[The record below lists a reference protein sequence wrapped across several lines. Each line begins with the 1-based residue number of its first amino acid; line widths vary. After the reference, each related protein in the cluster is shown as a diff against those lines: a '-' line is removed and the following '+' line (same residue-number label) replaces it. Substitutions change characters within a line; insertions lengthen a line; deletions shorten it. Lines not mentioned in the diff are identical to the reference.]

1 MKKIIFLSMAMIFG
15 FISISNAQ
23 VDDAKARAIL
33 DKVSAKAKEYKNMK
47 FDFTYRMVDKSHNI
61 DESLKGTVV
70 LSGDKYKL
78 DFMER
83 TIISDGTTVWSHD
96 PDAEEI
102 QISNVS
108 KDADAFNP
116 SKLLT
121 SYDESYRSKLMKT
134 VKEEGR
140 EFVIIDLYPKKGKSF
155 FKIRLKVD
163 KAESQVVSASVY
175 GKDNVTYTY
184 SINKF
189 VHDITTSAGFFTMKT
204 SDFPDSEVVDLR

>member
-1 MKKIIFLSMAMIFG
+1 MKKIIILSLTMIFG

-23 VDDAKARAIL
+23 VDDKKAREIL
-33 DKVSAKAKEYKNMK
+33 NKVSAKAKTYKNMK

-61 DESLKGTVV
+61 DESLEGTVV
-70 LSGDKYKL
+70 LEGDKYKL
-78 DFMER
+78 NFMGR
-83 TIISDGTTVWSHD
+83 TIISDGKTVWSYD

-102 QISNVS
+102 QISTVS

-121 SYDESYRSKLMKT
+121 SYDESYRSKLIKT
-134 VKEEGR
+134 VKEEGK
-140 EFVIIDLYPKKGKSF
+140 EYYIIDLYPKKGKSF

-163 KAESQVVSASVY
+163 KSASQVVSASVF

-184 SINKF
+184 SITKF
-189 VHDITTSAGFFTMKT
+189 SKDVTTGATFFTMTTK
-204 SDFPDSEVVDLR
+204 DYPDVDVVDLR